1 MPRGNVDYVDNTGI
15 AGLPVQVALTQ
26 TQEQVMGQTMTPHNR
41 GITDEEFFHLTCHVE
56 PNLKQ
61 KIERGEFVDLEKL
74 LMKDKFKNSNNAGQR
89 MELVSRVGETFIMPV
104 DSGSKITNVRKW
116 EQAFRIYAAIY
127 SHANPHCSAVIWQY
141 VFVINSAASTY
152 TWENVSNYDFMF
164 RQLMACN
171 LAQSWANIYLQ
182 MWNLT
187 MRDPIPR
194 FNNDNGMCKDGKK
207 TERKKNIVLLVVQ

>member
-1 MPRGNVDYVDNTGI
+1 MPRGNVDNVDKTVI
-15 AGLPVQVALTQ
+15 AGFPAQVALTQ
-26 TQEQVMGQTMTPHNR
+26 TQAQVTGQTMTSGDK
-41 GITDEEFFHLTCHVE
+41 GITDDEFFHLMCHVE

-74 LMKDKFKNSNNAGQR
+74 LMKDKFKNSNNVSQR
-89 MELVSRVGETFIMPV
+89 MELVSRGGETFIIPV

-127 SHANPHCSAVIWQY
+127 SHTNPHRSTEIWQY

-171 LAQSWANIYLQ
+171 PA
-182 MWNLT
+182 
-187 MRDPIPR
+187 
-194 FNNDNGMCKDGKK
+194 
-207 TERKKNIVLLVVQ
+207 